1 MTCAQ
6 KGFRAGVLS
15 SRSCSVLIQINMML
29 NNGFSGL
36 MSCHP
41 AVILDTNQHDMYI
54 VGCQQGLCL
63 VRHEHLL
70 TKKQNKNKLSCHNNN
85 KKCFDSSGS
94 CHRTME
100 RIGSLTCR
108 YFVVGLRLT
117 YSPLSTVIAVLGEET
132 QTRTLSVTVAPTH
145 KSERLNQAESGFQAR
160 SKDQEILEEGG
171 GAGPSHLPR
180 RDHE

>member
-15 SRSCSVLIQINMML
+15 SCSCSVLIQINMML
-29 NNGFSGL
+29 NNEFSG
-36 MSCHP
+36 P
-41 AVILDTNQHDMYI
+41 AAILHTNQHDMYI

-70 TKKQNKNKLSCHNNN
+70 TKKQNKNKLSYHNN

-100 RIGSLTCR
+100 RTGSLTCR
-108 YFVVGLRLT
+108 YFLVGLRLA
-117 YSPLSTVIAVLGEET
+117 YSLLSTVMAVLGEET
-132 QTRTLSVTVAPTH
+132 QTRTLSVTVAPTR
-145 KSERLNQAESGFQAR
+145 KSERLNQVEFIVQELCESR
-160 SKDQEILEEGG
+160 GG
-171 GAGPSHLPR
+171 RPGLSVLTSLVVSV
-180 RDHE
+180 DVKNY